1 MNLRLLKDGM
11 RRGDGAMAVRNIEH
25 HWQLGRYERREEDLA
40 LTSLEPVGEGV
51 RVNQD
56 APARPEVKQYPKDIE
71 EHIAPRRFFSSPV
84 IRGVL

>member
-1 MNLRLLKDGM
+1 MPRLDQNSK
-11 RRGDGAMAVRNIEH
+11 VNE
-25 HWQLGRYERREEDLA
+25 YERREEDLA

-51 RVNQD
+51 RVSQD

-71 EHIAPRRFFSSPV
+71 EHIAPRRLFFSPV